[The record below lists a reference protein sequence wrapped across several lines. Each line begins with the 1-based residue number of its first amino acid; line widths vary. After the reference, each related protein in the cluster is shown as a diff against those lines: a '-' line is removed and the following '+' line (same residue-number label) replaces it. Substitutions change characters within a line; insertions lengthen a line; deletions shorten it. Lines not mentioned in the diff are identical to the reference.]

1 MLGVS
6 LSAKAEGASTQ
17 LHYLTAGVCLG
28 EREREQEEDEEG
40 KKQKILGE
48 TEEVTWIG

>member
-17 LHYLTAGVCLG
+17 LHYLTTGVCLG
-28 EREREQEEDEEG
+28 EREREQEEEG
-40 KKQKILGE
+40 KKQKFLGE
-48 TEEVTWIG
+48 PEEVTWIG